1 VVASAAV
8 IEFTLTHRFDC
19 STERFWALFW
29 DPEWTR
35 TLILEGLGFAT
46 CDVEPVVEASGKK
59 TRSMRVT
66 PKLDIP
72 AAVAKIL
79 GPKLG
84 YTENGRYDIATGEWS
99 YDLVLSVLAERIRM
113 GGKVTVEAD
122 GPDRC
127 VRHSKLRCEVSMFGV
142 GGLIEKAAEKNMR
155 DGWEKASTWMTKWL
169 AANPAKP

>member
-8 IEFTLTHRFDC
+8 IEFTLTHRFAC
-19 STERFWALFW
+19 SVDRFWQLFW
-29 DPEWTR
+29 DADWTK
-35 TLILEGLGFAT
+35 TLIIEGLGFAT
-46 CDVEPVVEASGKK
+46 CDIEPTVEAGGKK
-59 TRSMRVT
+59 KRSMRVT

-84 YTENGRYDIATGEWS
+84 YTENGQYDLATGLWS
-99 YDLVLSVLAERIRM
+99 YDLVLSVLSERIRM
-113 GGKVTVEAD
+113 GGQLTVEAD

-155 DGWEKASTWMTKWL
+155 DGWEKASAWTVKWL
-169 AANPAKP
+169 AEHP